1 MVKRRLIFTFP
12 TELIKE
18 PIIYN
23 LGQHFNVIT
32 NIHLADVSEEKGWIV
47 LDLEGEESDIEQGI
61 AWATSRGV
69 RIDPFVGDI
78 SGGLE

>member
-69 RIDPFVGDI
+69 RIDPSVGDI

>member
-23 LGQHFNVIT
+23 LGQHFNVST

-69 RIDPFVGDI
+69 RIDPSVGDI